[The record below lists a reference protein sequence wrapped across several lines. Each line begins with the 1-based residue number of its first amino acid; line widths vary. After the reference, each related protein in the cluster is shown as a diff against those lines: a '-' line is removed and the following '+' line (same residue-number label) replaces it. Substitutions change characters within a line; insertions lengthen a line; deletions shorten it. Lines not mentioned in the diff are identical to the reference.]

1 MKVKDLL
8 NILGEHDCITIFFE
22 GYDHVIYLLED
33 SFVTNLNKF
42 KYKEKIL
49 NWKIEK
55 ILADSSTLCIC
66 LSQNVSKEDREV
78 AMKIIYS
85 IKIFGEC

>member
-8 NILGEHDCITIFFE
+8 NIIGKHDCITIFFE
-22 GYDHVIYLLED
+22 GYDRNIILLED
-33 SFVTNLNKF
+33 SFVTNLNKL

-49 NWKIEK
+49 NWEIEK
-55 ILADSSTLCIC
+55 ILSDSSTLCIC

-78 AMKIIYS
+78 AAKIIYS
-85 IKIFGEC
+85 INILGEC